1 MTLTFENFKQIYND
15 LICENALGL
24 IDADEAQ
31 ELIDHPANKE
41 IVKTFKQYFNNK
53 IKKLNKQFKTNT
65 QVKYELFEPRDE
77 DDYNEGANFA
87 HVNENDPNV
96 IYINLFWLANYIDED
111 MSIEECIHEYE
122 SENMLEHEFAHVL
135 DIKENGKRKFEDQ
148 HNDQWKK
155 LFNMILTGNK

>member
-1 MTLTFENFKQIYND
+1 MALTVECFKQIYND

-31 ELIDHPANKE
+31 ELIDHPANRH
-41 IVKTFKQYFNNK
+41 IVLKFKQYFNNK

-96 IYINLFWLANYIDED
+96 IYINLFWLAHYIDED